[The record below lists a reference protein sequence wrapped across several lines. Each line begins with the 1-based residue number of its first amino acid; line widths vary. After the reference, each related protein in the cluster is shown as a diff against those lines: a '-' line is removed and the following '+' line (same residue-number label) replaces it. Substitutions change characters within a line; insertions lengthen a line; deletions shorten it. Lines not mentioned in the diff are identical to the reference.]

1 MGKQE
6 RVNKRRQQIKESTN
20 PVGILSV
27 EEFERIEQTEREE
40 APVRQSVP
48 PVVKDLDNASSAV
61 REQACMSI
69 SNIVLED
76 NGMHIPQLVEAGA
89 MKKLVQKLCDD
100 CQPVRAAAA
109 GALKNVLIVGGES
122 ISDDLVKHDVVT
134 ALLAALNQSIIEQ
147 EQSVFTLTQIVHV
160 LSFLCENSDH
170 ATRVITE
177 RTHYGGHSAVYCLI
191 HILRSNT
198 DPLLLTTTIQCLNV
212 ISDENQALQQ
222 QILNVPDSTQT
233 LTNMLH
239 GSYSILFK
247 ACVASVLFNISP
259 DITGTMQLTC
269 PLLLQAIKFD
279 PVIQQTLLEHK
290 MEKRKKKH
298 EDIGDAQSQLLQDQ
312 ENHEQINQF
321 IKDQIE
327 EEEEEEDD
335 TVTEYKVWEENT
347 KAHNMAFEV
356 LTNMI
361 SALAL
366 MNDDAEYEDI
376 DEEEDFDEQVE
387 VVDSIDQNSQEVAQ
401 FVKMTNLLSIGLDR
415 AVSLNKALTNPIFQ
429 QPYAAIEKDLLR
441 DSLVRVLNLLNNIM
455 LSMNEIPQAMDVWN
469 FLTTLQD
476 VDIVTSIMWTML
488 RKKMIQSNQIT
499 NQATIF
505 ANLVETSMN
514 EEVRTNAIGILG
526 EMGKSMSG
534 NDSLLLAQLLL
545 KRVQQDTSL
554 IVVSEALNSI
564 FDIFGD
570 EVKHKQV
577 IQQSQMVQQLQSV
590 PTLLDQRLKVQR
602 SQLDKDTVS
611 RVKET
616 KVNLTRFIKYLI
628 KHV

>member
-1 MGKQE
+1 
-6 RVNKRRQQIKESTN
+6 
-20 PVGILSV
+20 
-27 EEFERIEQTEREE
+27 
-40 APVRQSVP
+40 
-48 PVVKDLDNASSAV
+48 
-61 REQACMSI
+61 MSI

-415 AVSLNKALTNPIFQ
+415 AVSLNKALANPIFQ
-429 QPYAAIEKDLLR
+429 QPYATIEKELLR

-488 RKKMIQSNQIT
+488 RKKVIQSNQIT